1 MKRLKF
7 SVFQV
12 FCRKD
17 QSYSGLGCPS
27 LRLPLHEM
35 GMARGGTAPPTY
47 PLHPIPSLFQEGL
60 GGVQGCWLIAWR
72 RPPGQDRTEP
82 TDLGS
87 HAEREPPC
95 SLPPVQGKKGDC
107 HLSPFCSRMRG
118 VGIPLARHHSI
129 QPRLMTSGADRPR
142 LDSCFY
148 RLLAL
153 RYWTSALTP
162 LGFSDP
168 STQTNG
174 VKPTRSEK
182 LFKIGFVLGTTC
194 GMLFFFFF
202 ELIKRSS
209 YVSPGCNVQHEK
221 YSQ

>member
-1 MKRLKF
+1 MKRLRF
-7 SVFQV
+7 SVFPV

-17 QSYSGLGCPS
+17 QSYNGLGCPS

-35 GMARGGTAPPTY
+35 GMAGGGTPPIY

-60 GGVQGCWLIAWR
+60 GVGGGVQGCWLIAWR

-82 TDLGS
+82 ADLGS

-107 HLSPFCSRMRG
+107 HLSSSCRRRRG
-118 VGIPLARHHSI
+118 VGIPFPRPHSI
-129 QPRLMTSGADRPR
+129 QPRLTTSGADRPR

-148 RLLAL
+148 RLFAL

-194 GMLFFFFF
+194 GMLFFF
-202 ELIKRSS
+202 LS
-209 YVSPGCNVQHEK
+209 
-221 YSQ
+221 